1 MDNDD
6 MWLEDEQTIPSRLTV
21 TRPADA
27 ISLELGRSP
36 VAPRVPVEVPW
47 LLQQH
52 YNGKIDLAAELAQ
65 RYPTPALLTVAKF
78 RKRGAANDPAQATF
92 SAADGMAALSIEA
105 LPNTPHISFGF
116 TFQSS
121 FTLRF
126 QPDTLSDV
134 DCAHWLELIRRNQ
147 DGIAFLWGQSRWET
161 DYLVCVMHR
170 QFVSLYAY
178 STKGFESSIR
188 LTHEVKHQL
197 HDWLIQLWNIG
208 TSAPPPPLSSSW

>member
-1 MDNDD
+1 MDDD
-6 MWLEDEQTIPSRLTV
+6 NMLLEDERTIPSRMTV

-27 ISLELGRSP
+27 ISLELGRSS
-36 VAPRVPVEVPW
+36 VAPRVPAEVPW
-47 LLQQH
+47 VLQQH
-52 YNGKIDLAAELAQ
+52 YNGKVDLAVELAQ

-78 RKRGAANDPAQATF
+78 RKRSGTNDPAEATF
-92 SAADGMAALSIEA
+92 SAADGMAALQIA
-105 LPNTPHISFGF
+105 AQPNTPRISFGF

-126 QPDTLSDV
+126 QPDTLSEV

-178 STKGFESSIR
+178 STKGFEASIR

-197 HDWLIQLWNIG
+197 HDWLVKLWNI
-208 TSAPPPPLSSSW
+208 SDNAAPAPTASW